1 MAKFVFKL
9 KGLGADPDIIRTFT
23 VGDTP
28 TIRALAKA
36 RIGTETNDQVLLRL
50 WTAFMNANVVDAEY
64 LVRKNEALATAA
76 IGITKLV
83 PTIETTE
90 T

>member
-9 KGLGADPDIIRTFT
+9 KGLGANPDIIRTFT

-28 TIRALAKA
+28 TIRALDKL
-36 RIGTETNDQVLLRL
+36 RNGTETNDQVLLRL
-50 WTAFMNANVVDAEY
+50 WTAFMNANIVDAEY
-64 LVRKNEALATAA
+64 VVRKNEALTAA
-76 IGITKLV
+76 ASTITKVV
-83 PTIETTE
+83 PTVETTE

>member
-28 TIRALAKA
+28 IIRALDKLRVGA
-36 RIGTETNDQVLLRL
+36 ETNDQLLLRL
-50 WTAFMNANVVDAEY
+50 WTAFMNQNIVDAEY
-64 LVRKNEALATAA
+64 LTRRSEL
-76 IGITKLV
+76 ITTINRLT
-83 PTIETTE
+83 PTVETTE